1 MENLEG
7 EQKAKLQNML
17 KVNPLIFTI
26 FRLKKKKKARKM
38 YFSFICFDGIVQEIN
53 HICESTLF
61 HLIFQ

>member
-26 FRLKKKKKARKM
+26 FRLKKKKKGQKNV
-38 YFSFICFDGIVQEIN
+38 F
-53 HICESTLF
+53 
-61 HLIFQ
+61 